1 MTYKR
6 LPNGQFEAGTKGG
19 PGNPFGKEI
28 AKLRSKLFKMITKG
42 KTFEEVV
49 SSLINQA
56 NNGNVAAIKIIFE
69 YTLGKPTD
77 PDTTL
82 ALQAL
87 QLLSRPL
94 EDLIDQILTDP
105 EQRRQLR
112 NKLAALEVADQV
124 REEKENAS
132 EEPEGKPS

>member
-1 MTYKR
+1 MSLKR
-6 LPNGQFEAGTKGG
+6 LPNGQFEKGNKGG
-19 PGNPFGKEI
+19 PGNPFGKQI
-28 AKLRSKLFKMITKG
+28 SQLRSKLFKMITKG
-42 KTFEEVV
+42 KTFDQVV
-49 SSLINQA
+49 NSLINQA

-94 EDLIDQILTDP
+94 EELIDQILTDP
-105 EQRRQLR
+105 EQRRLLR

-124 REEKENAS
+124 REEKEDAQ
-132 EEPEGKPS
+132 PDK